1 MTRRRAAVLPFSIPG
16 GAGGR
21 LRRCREA
28 WSWQPSCRSICPR
41 HVWKPIALHVVF
53 IGQSVQLGGTEL
65 PEVELADAWRQMT
78 SNAAL

>member
-28 WSWQPSCRSICPR
+28 WLA
-41 HVWKPIALHVVF
+41 ALLQLYLLVARVEADSAARCVYS
-53 IGQSVQLGGTEL
+53 QSVQLGGTEL